1 MHQQPEDRHFLP
13 ARRTFVVQFSTAT
26 AVGQQRFVGRVE
38 HVVSGQAAHFHT
50 LEELL
55 LFMAR
60 LLRTHKTAP
69 EALPESGGP
78 CTGGCS

>member
-1 MHQQPEDRHFLP
+1 VNQQPGDRHLLP
-13 ARRTFVVQFSTAT
+13 VRRAFVVQFSAAT
-26 AVGQQRFVGRVE
+26 SVGQQRFVGRVE

-55 LFMAR
+55 QFMAR
-60 LLRTHKTAP
+60 LLSTHETAP